1 MKTISGTGRNA
12 LVTGARRGI
21 GLGIAKAL
29 LREGY
34 RVMLCSK
41 TQGPEA
47 TQSIAAE
54 LDALGDWLY
63 APCDVSDET
72 QRATLFS
79 MIAKDFSGRLD
90 VLVNNAGVAPLVR
103 LDVLETTVE
112 SYERLMHNNAESCFF
127 MCQSGAQAMISA
139 QRAGFPDYH
148 PRIVNISSI
157 SAYTSS
163 TSRGEYCT
171 SKAAVS
177 MTTQLFA
184 DRLAE
189 YGIPVFEVRPGII
202 LTDMTAGVRDRY
214 EHLVHDEGLTP
225 IRRLGTP
232 EDVADQV
239 LAACSGLLDFGTG
252 TVLNADAGFH
262 LRRL

>member
-1 MKTISGTGRNA
+1 MRTLKGFGRTA

-29 LREGY
+29 LEDGY
-34 RVMLCSK
+34 RVMLCSVTRGEDAVK
-41 TQGPEA
+41 DIEE
-47 TQSIAAE
+47 E
-54 LDALGDWLY
+54 LNQLGDWCY
-63 APCDVSDET
+63 VPCDVSSAEE
-72 QRATLFS
+72 RAALFEEVRTR
-79 MIAKDFSGRLD
+79 FGGRLD
-90 VLVNNAGVAPLVR
+90 VLVNNAGVAPKVR

-112 SYERLMHNNAESCFF
+112 SYERLMHTNAEGCFF
-127 MCQSGAQAMISA
+127 MCQAGANLMIEG
-139 QRAGFPDYH
+139 QKAGFEDFC

-202 LTDMTAGVRDRY
+202 LTDMTAGVRDKY
-214 EHLVHDEGLTP
+214 EHLVHDEGITP
-225 IRRLGTP
+225 TRRLGVP
-232 EDVADQV
+232 ADVAAQV

-252 TVLNADAGFH
+252 TVLNADGGFH

>member
-1 MKTISGTGRNA
+1 MNVISGKGRNA

-21 GLGIAKAL
+21 GLGIARAL

-34 RVMLCSK
+34 RVMLCSV
-41 TQGPEA
+41 TRGPEA
-47 TQSIAAE
+47 TKDIAPE

-63 APCDVSDET
+63 VPCDVSDEA
-72 QRATLFS
+72 QRAQLFS
-79 MIAKDFSGRLD
+79 TVQREFSGRLD
-90 VLVNNAGVAPLVR
+90 VLVNNAGVAPRVR
-103 LDVLETTVE
+103 LDVLDTTVE
-112 SYERLMHNNAESCFF
+112 SYERLMRNNAEGCFF
-127 MCQSGAQAMISA
+127 MCQAGARMMIA
-139 QRAGFPDYH
+139 GQQAGFPDYR

-189 YGIPVFEVRPGII
+189 HGIPVFEVRPGII
-202 LTDMTAGVRDRY
+202 LTDMTAGVRDKY
-214 EHLVHDEGLTP
+214 EHLVHEEGITP

-232 EDVADQV
+232 DDVANQV